1 MIALSHSFSGKPRQ
15 ASMAAYRQ
23 LLAENHVEEILQDVK
38 QNKTLDRKKELPVW
52 LPLAASFKNGTRKAE
67 DAVPS
72 GLFFLDIDE
81 KGLTEALWNK
91 VREERLIQE
100 FRIVYFAESAGGG
113 THIWAWRTPGLSI
126 EENIQRLASRLGVS
140 YDSHVT
146 DLARCC
152 FMVSEQYVRLLDP
165 VVFEPLTE
173 EQRQLYSASRMIAQ
187 KEEDL
192 NALAQNALVQNAL
205 VQNELVQNALVQT
218 TPTPPNL
225 GGEEDTPAA
234 ESAPTVVMVSPPELG
249 GARGGLN
256 NSHSCTYKDIPYS
269 QIVQALLWKLGYGDA
284 PAEGERNT
292 ALYTMSRYLRF
303 ICDFDEQ
310 KLFAIIPHWGLPE
323 HEVISTIKSAVASV
337 RPTDMPSQMKEV
349 LSSLGAAMEVET
361 EKAEDSPIPTV
372 GNELPGIL
380 QDLADHAPGEF
391 KEATLIAAMP
401 MLGTLATGIRARYND
416 GKINS
421 ASFIVDIE
429 APQAT
434 GKSFVDDEFALLMDP
449 IIKQDEVEWQK
460 EIAYSLAKKDGQ
472 DVENPCSQ
480 IRILEPNIGV
490 SAFLERALYAKG
502 KHLFTYAPEIET
514 VLKNN
519 KGGAWTEKN
528 DLFRLAYDNKPWGQH
543 RISKDSFSGKVT
555 LYYNM
560 VMCGTPNK
568 CRAFFADAESGLVSR
583 VTPVV
588 LPDMVGAK
596 MPKFKPWT
604 KDEEERVKRQC
615 LCLMDEEGEVDLPLI
630 NKALEEW
637 DEEKRQEYLQTL
649 RYSLDV
655 LRRRAALNGF
665 RAGIIAYLLEGR
677 QETER
682 AIKFARWYA
691 ERCLHYQLQL
701 YGDKID
707 ALHNGP
713 SPQASKG
720 NVRYLDALPREF
732 TKEDL
737 VTLRL
742 ANNESPVVK
751 TITWRWVKEGK
762 IEKIDTNLWRKI
774 G

>member
-1 MIALSHSFSGKPRQ
+1 MEGAKPLATFAAVMISMSESFSGKPRK

-23 LLAENHVEEILQDVK
+23 LLAVNHVEEILADVK
-38 QNKTLDRKKELPVW
+38 QNKNLSRKKELPVW
-52 LPLAASFKNGTRKAE
+52 LPLAECFTNGARKAE

-81 KGLTEALWNK
+81 KGLTEDLWGK
-91 VREERLIQE
+91 VWEENLIE
-100 FRIVYFAESAGGG
+100 ECRIAYFAESAGGG
-113 THIWAWRTPGLSI
+113 THIWAWRTPGATI
-126 EENIQRLASRLGVS
+126 EQDIQKLAARLGVS

-152 FMVSEQYVRLLDP
+152 FMVSEQYVKLLDP
-165 VVFEPLTE
+165 VVFEPLTD
-173 EQRQLYSASRMIAQ
+173 EQCQLYAQ
-187 KEEDL
+187 PVINKVEQAEESSVSNGQCSL
-192 NALAQNALVQNAL
+192 N
-205 VQNELVQNALVQT
+205 
-218 TPTPPNL
+218 
-225 GGEEDTPAA
+225 
-234 ESAPTVVMVSPPELG
+234 
-249 GARGGLN
+249 
-256 NSHSCTYKDIPYS
+256 YKGFSYEK
-269 QIVQALLWKLGYGDA
+269 IVQALLWKLGYGDA

-310 KLFAIIPHWGLPE
+310 KLFTILPHWGLSD
-323 HEVISTIKSAVASV
+323 HEVLSTIKSAVGSV

-349 LSSLGAAMEVET
+349 LSSLGAALEEHS
-361 EKAEDSPIPTV
+361 EIDEESPVPPV
-372 GNELPGIL
+372 ANELPDIL
-380 QDLADHAPGEF
+380 QDLADHAPEEF
-391 KEATLIAAMP
+391 KEATLMAAMP
-401 MLGTLATGIRARYND
+401 MLGTLATGIRARYRD
-416 GKINS
+416 GKLNS
-421 ASFIVDIE
+421 PSFIVDIE

-434 GKSFVDDEFALLMDP
+434 GKSFVDNEFELLMDP
-449 IIKQDEVEWQK
+449 IIKQDDVEWQK

-480 IRILEPNIGV
+480 IRIIEPNIGV

-588 LPDMVGAK
+588 LPDMMGAK
-596 MPKFKPWT
+596 MPQFKAWT
-604 KDEEERVKRQC
+604 KEEEEKVKRQC
-615 LCLMDEEGEVDLPLI
+615 LCLMDEEGEVSLPLI
-630 NKALEEW
+630 NKAIEEW
-637 DEEKRQEYLQTL
+637 DEGKRQEYLQTL
-649 RYSLDV
+649 RPSIDV

-665 RAGIIAYLLEGR
+665 RAGLVAYLLEGR
-677 QETER
+677 KETER
-682 AIKFARWYA
+682 AIKYAVWYA
-691 ERCLHYQLQL
+691 ERCLHYQLQI

-707 ALHNGP
+707 ALNNKL

-720 NVRYLDALPREF
+720 NIRYLDALPKEF
-732 TKEDL
+732 SKQDL
-737 VTLRL
+737 VNLRL

-751 TITWRWVKEGK
+751 TIIYRWMKEGVIAK
-762 IEKIDTNLWRKI
+762 VGTNLWQKI
-774 G
+774 L

>member
-1 MIALSHSFSGKPRQ
+1 MISISASYSGKPRQ

-23 LLAENHVEEILQDVK
+23 LLAENHVEEILLDVK
-38 QNKTLDRKKELPVW
+38 QNKNLDRKKELPVW
-52 LPLAASFKNGTRKAE
+52 LPLAAGFNNGTRKAE

-81 KGLTEALWNK
+81 KGLTEQLWQK
-91 VREERLIQE
+91 VQDEHLIE
-100 FRIVYFAESAGGG
+100 TFRIVYFAESAGGG

-126 EENIQRLASRLGVS
+126 EEDIQKLASRLGVS

-152 FMVSEQYVRLLDP
+152 FMVSEQYVKLLDP
-165 VVFEPLTE
+165 VVFEEQPLSPKLGDHRGLSE
-173 EQRQLYSASRMIAQ
+173 
-187 KEEDL
+187 
-192 NALAQNALVQNAL
+192 V
-205 VQNELVQNALVQT
+205 VPNEYGSDICSDPL
-218 TPTPPNL
+218 PPNL
-225 GGEEDTPAA
+225 GGSD
-234 ESAPTVVMVSPPELG
+234 
-249 GARGGLN
+249 
-256 NSHSCTYKDIPYS
+256 YKGIAYDK
-269 QIVQALLWKLGYGDA
+269 IVQSLLWKLGYGDA
-284 PAEGERNT
+284 PVEGERNM

-310 KLFAIIPHWGLPE
+310 KLFTILPHWGLSD
-323 HEVISTIKSAVASV
+323 HEVMSTIKSAVGST
-337 RPTDMPSQMKEV
+337 RPAEMPSPMKEV
-349 LSSLGAAMEVET
+349 LSMLGATMEVE
-361 EKAEDSPIPTV
+361 AESEEESLTAPI
-372 GNELPGIL
+372 NEELPAIL
-380 QDLADHAPGEF
+380 QELADHAPEEF

-401 MLGTLATGIRARYND
+401 MLGTLATGIRAKYRD
-416 GKINS
+416 GKLNS
-421 ASFIVDIE
+421 PSFIVDIE

-434 GKSFVDDEFALLMDP
+434 GKSFVDAEFELLMDP

-460 EIAYSLAKKDGQ
+460 EMAYSLAKKNGEE
-472 DVENPCSQ
+472 VENPCAQ
-480 IRILEPNIGV
+480 IRIIEPNIGV

-502 KHLFTYAPEIET
+502 KHLFTYAPEVET
-514 VLKNN
+514 VQKNN

-543 RISKDSFSGKVT
+543 RISKDSFSGKIA
-555 LYYNM
+555 LFYNM
-560 VMCGTPNK
+560 VICGTPNK
-568 CRAFFADAESGLVSR
+568 CRAFFNDVESGLVSR

-596 MPKFKPWT
+596 MPQFKVWT
-604 KDEEERVKRQC
+604 KEEEEKVKRQC

-630 NKALEEW
+630 NKAIEAW

-682 AIKFARWYA
+682 AIQFAVWYA

-707 ALHNGP
+707 ALNNAKL

-720 NVRYLDALPREF
+720 NIRYFDALPKEF

-737 VTLRL
+737 VNFRL

-751 TITWRWVKEGK
+751 TIIYRWGKEGLVVK
-762 IEKIDTNLWRKI
+762 IGTNLWRKTI
-774 G
+774 KTQSYAEEE

>member
-1 MIALSHSFSGKPRQ
+1 
-15 ASMAAYRQ
+15 MAAYRQ
-23 LLAENHVEEILQDVK
+23 LLAENHVEDILTDVK
-38 QNKTLDRKKELPVW
+38 QNKNLDRKKELPVW
-52 LPLAASFKNGTRKAE
+52 LPLAESFINGTRKAE

-72 GLFFLDIDE
+72 GLYFLDIDE
-81 KGLTEALWNK
+81 KGLTEELWGK
-91 VREERLIQE
+91 VWEENLMEE

-113 THIWAWRTPGLSI
+113 THIWAWRTPGLTI
-126 EENIQRLASRLGVS
+126 EEDIQKLASRLGVS

-152 FMVSEQYVRLLDP
+152 FMVSEQYVKLLDP
-165 VVFEPLTE
+165 AIFEPLSD
-173 EQRQLYSASRMIAQ
+173 EQKMLYAQPIMNKVEPMELETTHLSSHTSDLSPLNYKGIAYE
-187 KEEDL
+187 K
-192 NALAQNALVQNAL
+192 
-205 VQNELVQNALVQT
+205 
-218 TPTPPNL
+218 
-225 GGEEDTPAA
+225 
-234 ESAPTVVMVSPPELG
+234 
-249 GARGGLN
+249 
-256 NSHSCTYKDIPYS
+256 
-269 QIVQALLWKLGYGDA
+269 IVQALLWKLGYGDA

-310 KLFAIIPHWGLPE
+310 KLFQILPHWGLSD
-323 HEVISTIKSAVASV
+323 HEVLSTIKSAVSST
-337 RPTDMPSQMKEV
+337 RPSDIPSQMKEV
-349 LSSLGAAMEVET
+349 LSSLGAAQESSIE
-361 EKAEDSPIPTV
+361 EADESTV
-372 GNELPGIL
+372 TPLDNELPGFL
-380 QDLADHAPGEF
+380 QELADHAPEEF
-391 KEATLIAAMP
+391 KEATLMAAMP
-401 MLGTLATGIRARYND
+401 MLGTLATGIRAQYRD
-416 GKINS
+416 GKLNS
-421 ASFIVDIE
+421 PSFIVDIE

-434 GKSFVDDEFALLMDP
+434 GKSFVDSEFALLMDP

-460 EIAYSLAKKDGQ
+460 EIAYSLAKKNGE

-480 IRILEPNIGV
+480 IRIIEPNIGV

-583 VTPVV
+583 VTPVL

-596 MPKFKPWT
+596 MPHFRAWT
-604 KDEEERVKRQC
+604 KDEEEQVKRQC

-630 NKALEEW
+630 NKAIEEW
-637 DEEKRQEYLQTL
+637 DESKRQEYLQTL

-682 AIKFARWYA
+682 AIKFAVWYA
-691 ERCLHYQLQL
+691 ERCLHYQLL
-701 YGDKID
+701 IYGDKID
-707 ALHNGP
+707 ALHNNTL

-720 NVRYLDALPREF
+720 NIRYLDALPKEF

-737 VTLRL
+737 VNMRL
-742 ANNESPVVK
+742 ANNESIVVK
-751 TITWRWVKEGK
+751 TIIHRWVKEAK
-762 IEKIDTNLWRKI
+762 IEKIGTNLWRKCC
-774 G
+774 

>member
-1 MIALSHSFSGKPRQ
+1 MIQLSLSFSGKPRQ

-23 LLAENHVEEILQDVK
+23 LLTENHVEEILTDVK
-38 QNKTLDRKKELPVW
+38 QNKNLDRKKELPVW
-52 LPLAASFKNGTRKAE
+52 LPLAECFTNGVRKAE
-67 DAVPS
+67 DAVAS
-72 GLFFLDIDE
+72 GLYFLDIDE
-81 KGLTEALWNK
+81 KGLTEQLWNK
-91 VREERLIQE
+91 VREENLIEE

-126 EENIQRLASRLGVS
+126 EEDIQKLASRLGVS

-152 FMVSEQYVRLLDP
+152 FMVSEQYVKLLDP
-165 VVFEPLTE
+165 IVFEPLTE
-173 EQRQLYSASRMIAQ
+173 EQRQLYAQPVVSKVSQTSVNEECSMVCSAEGR
-187 KEEDL
+187 L
-192 NALAQNALVQNAL
+192 L
-205 VQNELVQNALVQT
+205 
-218 TPTPPNL
+218 PTGCKN
-225 GGEEDTPAA
+225 GQC
-234 ESAPTVVMVSPPELG
+234 SMVNGQCSM
-249 GARGGLN
+249 
-256 NSHSCTYKDIPYS
+256 SYKGIPYEK
-269 QIVQALLWKLGYGDA
+269 IVQALLWKLGYGDA

-310 KLFAIIPHWGLPE
+310 KLFQILPHWGLSD
-323 HEVISTIKSAVASV
+323 HEVLSTIKSAVGSV

-349 LSSLGAAMEVET
+349 LSSLGAAMESGSEPVD
-361 EKAEDSPIPTV
+361 DSPITPV
-372 GNELPGIL
+372 EDELPGIL
-380 QDLADHAPGEF
+380 QDLSDHAPEEF
-391 KEATLIAAMP
+391 KEATLMAAMP
-401 MLGTLATGIRARYND
+401 MLGTLATGIQARYRD
-416 GKINS
+416 GKMNS

-434 GKSFVDDEFALLMDP
+434 GKSFVDNEFELLMDP

-460 EIAYSLAKKDGQ
+460 EIAYSLAKKNGD

-480 IRILEPNIGV
+480 IRIIEPNIGV

-583 VTPVV
+583 VTPVI

-596 MPKFKPWT
+596 MPHFKVWT
-604 KDEEERVKRQC
+604 KDEEEKVKRQC

-630 NKALEEW
+630 NKAIEEW
-637 DEEKRQEYLQTL
+637 DEGKRQEYLQTL

-655 LRRRAALNGF
+655 FRRRAALNGF

-682 AIKFARWYA
+682 AIQFALWYA
-691 ERCLHYQLQL
+691 ERCLHYQLL
-701 YGDKID
+701 IYGDKID
-707 ALHNGP
+707 ALHNGMLTTR
-713 SPQASKG
+713 ASKG
-720 NVRYLDALPREF
+720 NVRYLDALPKEF

-737 VTLRL
+737 VSLRL
-742 ANNESPVVK
+742 SNNESPVVK
-751 TITWRWVKEGK
+751 TIICRWGKEGL
-762 IEKIDTNLWRKI
+762 IEKLGTNLWRKCC
-774 G
+774 

>member
-1 MIALSHSFSGKPRQ
+1 MIQLALSFSGKPRQ

-23 LLAENHVEEILQDVK
+23 LLAENHVEDILTDVK
-38 QNKTLDRKKELPVW
+38 QNKNLDRKKELPVW
-52 LPLAASFKNGTRKAE
+52 LPLAECFTNGVRKAE
-67 DAVPS
+67 DAQPS
-72 GLFFLDIDE
+72 GLYFLDIDE
-81 KGLTEALWNK
+81 KGLTETLWNK
-91 VREERLIQE
+91 VREENLIE
-100 FRIVYFAESAGGG
+100 AFRIVYFAESAGGG
-113 THIWAWRTPGLSI
+113 THIWAWRTPGASI
-126 EENIQRLASRLGVS
+126 EEDIQKLASLLDVS

-152 FMVSEQYVRLLDP
+152 FMVSEQYVKLLDP

-173 EQRQLYSASRMIAQ
+173 EQRELYAQ
-187 KEEDL
+187 SVINKVEPMVVETTHLSPLTSDL
-192 NALAQNALVQNAL
+192 
-205 VQNELVQNALVQT
+205 
-218 TPTPPNL
+218 
-225 GGEEDTPAA
+225 
-234 ESAPTVVMVSPPELG
+234 SP
-249 GARGGLN
+249 LN
-256 NSHSCTYKDIPYS
+256 YKGIPYEK
-269 QIVQALLWKLGYGDA
+269 IVQALLWKLGYGDA

-310 KLFAIIPHWGLPE
+310 KLFQILPHWGLSD
-323 HEVISTIKSAVASV
+323 HEVLSTIKSAVGSV

-349 LSSLGAAMEVET
+349 LSSLGAAMESGSEPVD
-361 EKAEDSPIPTV
+361 DSPITPV
-372 GNELPGIL
+372 EDELPGIL
-380 QDLADHAPGEF
+380 QDLSDHAPEEF
-391 KEATLIAAMP
+391 KEATLMAAMP
-401 MLGTLATGIRARYND
+401 MLGTLATGIRARYRD
-416 GKINS
+416 GKMNS

-434 GKSFVDDEFALLMDP
+434 GKSFVDNEFELLMDP

-460 EIAYSLAKKDGQ
+460 EIAYSLAKKNGD

-480 IRILEPNIGV
+480 IRIIEPNIGV

-583 VTPVV
+583 VTPVI

-596 MPKFKPWT
+596 MPQFKVWT
-604 KDEEERVKRQC
+604 KDEEEKVKRQC

-630 NKALEEW
+630 NKAIEEW
-637 DEEKRQEYLQTL
+637 DESKRQEYLQTL

-655 LRRRAALNGF
+655 FRRRAALNGF

-682 AIKFARWYA
+682 AIKFALWYA
-691 ERCLHYQLQL
+691 ERCLHYQLQI

-707 ALHNGP
+707 ALHNGMLT
-713 SPQASKG
+713 SQAAKG
-720 NVRYLDALPREF
+720 NIRYLDALPKEF

-737 VTLRL
+737 VSLRL
-742 ANNESPVVK
+742 SNNESPVVK
-751 TITWRWVKEGK
+751 TIICRWVKEELIVK
-762 IEKIDTNLWRKI
+762 IGTNLWRKCC
-774 G
+774 

>member
-1 MIALSHSFSGKPRQ
+1 
-15 ASMAAYRQ
+15 MAAYRQ

-38 QNKTLDRKKELPVW
+38 QNKNLDRKKELPVW
-52 LPLAASFKNGTRKAE
+52 LPLAECFTNGVRKAE
-67 DAVPS
+67 DAQPS
-72 GLFFLDIDE
+72 GLYYLDIDE
-81 KGLTEALWNK
+81 KGLTEQLWNK
-91 VREERLIQE
+91 VREENLIEE

-126 EENIQRLASRLGVS
+126 EEDIQKLASRLDVS

-152 FMVSEQYVRLLDP
+152 FMVSEQYVKLMDP
-165 VVFEPLTE
+165 IIFEPLTE
-173 EQRQLYSASRMIAQ
+173 EQKMDYTASHSP
-187 KEEDL
+187 
-192 NALAQNALVQNAL
+192 
-205 VQNELVQNALVQT
+205 VQT
-218 TPTPPNL
+218 TPAPPNS
-225 GGEEDTPAA
+225 GGEMVT
-234 ESAPTVVMVSPPELG
+234 TVGDDSVAGVISSPPELG
-249 GARGGLN
+249 GVRSGLN
-256 NSHSCTYKDIPYS
+256 YKGIAYDK
-269 QIVQALLWKLGYGDA
+269 IVQALLWKLGYGDA

-310 KLFAIIPHWGLPE
+310 KLFAILPHWGLSD
-323 HEVISTIKSAVASV
+323 HEVLSTIRSAVSSV

-349 LSSLGAAMEVET
+349 LSSLGAAQEASAESVDESLVTPVE
-361 EKAEDSPIPTV
+361 D
-372 GNELPGIL
+372 ELPGIL
-380 QDLADHAPGEF
+380 QDLSDHAPEEF

-401 MLGTLATGIRARYND
+401 MLGTLATGIRAKYRD
-416 GKINS
+416 GKMNS

-434 GKSFVDDEFALLMDP
+434 GKSFVDNEFELLMDP

-480 IRILEPNIGV
+480 IRIIEPNIGV

-596 MPKFKPWT
+596 MPQFKVWT
-604 KDEEERVKRQC
+604 KEDEEKVKRQC

-630 NKALEEW
+630 NKAIEEW
-637 DEEKRQEYLQTL
+637 DEAKRQEYLQTL

-677 QETER
+677 KETER
-682 AIKFARWYA
+682 AIRFALWYA
-691 ERCLHYQLQL
+691 ERCLHYQLQI

-707 ALHNGP
+707 ALHNGMLT
-713 SPQASKG
+713 SQAAKG
-720 NVRYLDALPREF
+720 NIRYLDALPKEF

-742 ANNESPVVK
+742 SNNESPVVK
-751 TITWRWVKEGK
+751 TIICRWVKEELIAK
-762 IEKIDTNLWRKI
+762 IGTNLWQKI
-774 G
+774 C

>member
-1 MIALSHSFSGKPRQ
+1 MIQLASSFSGKPRK

-38 QNKTLDRKKELPVW
+38 QNNNLDRKKELPVW
-52 LPLAASFKNGTRKAE
+52 LPLAASFNNGTRKAE

-81 KGLTEALWNK
+81 KGLTELLWQK
-91 VREERLIQE
+91 VQDENLIAE

-113 THIWAWRTPGLSI
+113 THIWAWRTPGSTI
-126 EENIQRLASRLGVS
+126 EEDIQRLASRLGVS

-152 FMVSEQYVRLLDP
+152 FMVSEQYVKLLDP
-165 VVFEPLTE
+165 PIFEPLTE
-173 EQRQLYSASRMIAQ
+173 EQKASYSSPKLGEARRGLRSSCARLLPEGR
-187 KEEDL
+187 K
-192 NALAQNALVQNAL
+192 
-205 VQNELVQNALVQT
+205 NEGISTSVQT
-218 TPTPPNL
+218 TPPCGTPPNS
-225 GGEEDTPAA
+225 GGEK
-234 ESAPTVVMVSPPELG
+234 V
-249 GARGGLN
+249 
-256 NSHSCTYKDIPYS
+256 TYKGIPYE
-269 QIVQALLWKLGYGDA
+269 QIVQALLFKLGYGDA
-284 PAEGERNT
+284 PAEGERNM
-292 ALYTMSRYLRF
+292 ALYTMSRYMRF

-310 KLFAIIPHWGLPE
+310 RLFAILPHWGLSD
-323 HEVISTIKSAVASV
+323 HEVQSTIKSAVGSV
-337 RPTDMPSQMKEV
+337 RPAGIPSMMNEV
-349 LSSLGAAMEVET
+349 LSSLGAAIEAGTETVDDSLVTPVE
-361 EKAEDSPIPTV
+361 A
-372 GNELPGIL
+372 ELPGIL
-380 QDLADHAPGEF
+380 QDLSDHAPEEF
-391 KEATLIAAMP
+391 REATLIAAMP
-401 MLGTLATGIRARYND
+401 MLGTLATGIRAKYRD
-416 GKINS
+416 GKMNS

-434 GKSFVDDEFALLMDP
+434 GKSFVDNEFELLMDP

-472 DVENPCSQ
+472 EVENPCSQ
-480 IRILEPNIGV
+480 IRIIEPNIGV

-568 CRAFFADAESGLVSR
+568 CRAFFSDAESGLVSR

-596 MPKFKPWT
+596 MPEFKPWSQE
-604 KDEEERVKRQC
+604 DEEKVKRQC

-630 NKALEEW
+630 NKAIEEW
-637 DEEKRQEYLQTL
+637 DEGKRQEYLQTL

-655 LRRRAALNGF
+655 FRRRAALNGF

-682 AIKFARWYA
+682 AIRFALWYA
-691 ERCLHYQLQL
+691 ERCLHYQLQIF
-701 YGDKID
+701 GDKLD
-707 ALHNGP
+707 ALHNGTLSTTAP
-713 SPQASKG
+713 KS
-720 NVRYLDALPREF
+720 NIRYLDALPKEF

-737 VTLRL
+737 VNLRL

-751 TITWRWVKEGK
+751 TIICRWVKEGLIVK
-762 IEKIDTNLWRKI
+762 IAANLWQKVQ
-774 G
+774 

>member
-1 MIALSHSFSGKPRQ
+1 MISIAKTFSGKPRQ

-38 QNKTLDRKKELPVW
+38 QNKNLSRKKELPVW
-52 LPLAASFKNGTRKAE
+52 LPLAASFNNGTRKADE
-67 DAVPS
+67 AVPS

-81 KGLTEALWNK
+81 KGLTEQLWKK
-91 VREERLIQE
+91 VREENLIE
-100 FRIVYFAESAGGG
+100 AFRIVYFAESAGGG

-126 EENIQRLASRLGVS
+126 EEDIQRLASRLGVG

-152 FMVSEQYVRLLDP
+152 FMVSEQYVKLLDP
-165 VVFEPLTE
+165 VVFEASPEASPNPL
-173 EQRQLYSASRMIAQ
+173 Q
-187 KEEDL
+187 KEG
-192 NALAQNALVQNAL
+192 AT
-205 VQNELVQNALVQT
+205 ELPLPLERA
-218 TPTPPNL
+218 
-225 GGEEDTPAA
+225 GGEA
-234 ESAPTVVMVSPPELG
+234 SPSKSDG
-249 GARGGLN
+249 GEASFRG
-256 NSHSCTYKDIPYS
+256 IPYP

-310 KLFAIIPHWGLPE
+310 KLFAILPHWGLAD
-323 HEVISTIKSAVASV
+323 HEVLSTIKSAVSSV
-337 RPTDMPSQMKEV
+337 RPANMPSQMQEV
-349 LSSLGAAMEVET
+349 LASLGAAMEVEA
-361 EKAEDSPIPTV
+361 EKEEESPVAPV
-372 GNELPGIL
+372 NQELPPLL
-380 QDLADHAPGEF
+380 QELSDHAPEEF
-391 KEATLIAAMP
+391 REATLMAAMP
-401 MLGTLATGIRARYND
+401 MLGTLATGIRAKYRD
-416 GKINS
+416 GKLNS
-421 ASFIVDIE
+421 PSFIVDIE

-434 GKSFVDDEFALLMDP
+434 GKSFVDSEFELLMDP

-460 EIAYSLAKKDGQ
+460 EVAYSLGKKDGKE
-472 DVENPCSQ
+472 VENPCAQ
-480 IRILEPNIGV
+480 IRIIEPNIGV
-490 SAFLERALYAKG
+490 SAFLERAIYAKG

-519 KGGAWTEKN
+519 RGGAWTEKN

-588 LPDMVGAK
+588 LPDMVGAR
-596 MPKFKPWT
+596 MPEFKEWT

-615 LCLMDEEGEVDLPLI
+615 LCLMDEEGEVSLPLI
-630 NKALEEW
+630 NKAIEEW
-637 DEEKRQEYLQTL
+637 DEGKRQEYLQTL

-665 RAGIIAYLLEGR
+665 RAGIVAYLLEGR

-682 AIKFARWYA
+682 AVKFALWYA

-701 YGDKID
+701 YGDKLD
-707 ALHNGP
+707 ALHDSTL
-713 SPQASKG
+713 SPQASRG
-720 NVRYLDALPREF
+720 NVRYLDALPKEF

-737 VTLRL
+737 VGLRL
-742 ANNESPVVK
+742 ASNESPMVR
-751 TITWRWVKEGK
+751 TIIYRWVKEGK
-762 IEKIDTNLWRKI
+762 VVKTGANLWRKCC
-774 G
+774 

>member
-1 MIALSHSFSGKPRQ
+1 
-15 ASMAAYRQ
+15 MAAYRQ
-23 LLAENHVEEILQDVK
+23 LLAENHVDEILVDVK
-38 QNKTLDRKKELPVW
+38 QNKNLNRKKELPVW
-52 LPLAASFKNGTRKAE
+52 LPLAECFTNGVRKAE
-67 DAVPS
+67 DAQPS
-72 GLFFLDIDE
+72 GLYFLDIDE
-81 KGLTEALWNK
+81 KGLTEQLWNK
-91 VREERLIQE
+91 VREENLIEE

-126 EENIQRLASRLGVS
+126 EEDIQKLASRLGVS

-152 FMVSEQYVRLLDP
+152 FMVSEQYVKLLDP

-173 EQRQLYSASRMIAQ
+173 EQRQLYAQ
-187 KEEDL
+187 PVINKVEPTEVETTHLTPLTSDISPL
-192 NALAQNALVQNAL
+192 N
-205 VQNELVQNALVQT
+205 
-218 TPTPPNL
+218 
-225 GGEEDTPAA
+225 
-234 ESAPTVVMVSPPELG
+234 
-249 GARGGLN
+249 
-256 NSHSCTYKDIPYS
+256 YKGIPYD
-269 QIVQALLWKLGYGDA
+269 QIIQALLWKLGYGDA

-303 ICDFDEQ
+303 ICDFNEQ
-310 KLFAIIPHWGLPE
+310 KLFMILPHWGLSD
-323 HEVISTIKSAVASV
+323 HEVLSTIKSAVSSV
-337 RPTDMPSQMKEV
+337 RPADMPSQMKEV
-349 LSSLGAAMEVET
+349 LSSLGAALEERTEVV
-361 EKAEDSPIPTV
+361 EDSLAAPV
-372 GNELPGIL
+372 EDELPGIL
-380 QDLADHAPGEF
+380 QDLSDHAPEEF
-391 KEATLIAAMP
+391 KEATLMAAMP
-401 MLGTLATGIRARYND
+401 MLGTLATGIRARYRD
-416 GKINS
+416 GKMNS
-421 ASFIVDIE
+421 ASFIIDIE

-434 GKSFVDDEFALLMDP
+434 GKSFVDNEFELLMDP

-472 DVENPCSQ
+472 DVENPCSC
-480 IRILEPNIGV
+480 IRIIEPNIGV

-543 RISKDSFSGKVT
+543 RISKDSFSGKIT

-596 MPKFKPWT
+596 MPQFVPWT
-604 KDEEERVKRQC
+604 KEDEERVKRQC

-630 NKALEEW
+630 NKAIEEW
-637 DEEKRQEYLQTL
+637 DESKRQEYLQTL

-682 AIKFARWYA
+682 AIKFALWFA
-691 ERCLHYQLQL
+691 ERCLYYQLQI

-707 ALHNGP
+707 LLHNCAL
-713 SPQASKG
+713 SMQAAKG
-720 NVRYLDALPREF
+720 NIRYLDALPKEF

-737 VTLRL
+737 VALRL
-742 ANNESPVVK
+742 SNNESPVVK
-751 TITWRWVKEGK
+751 TIIYRWVKEGLV
-762 IEKIDTNLWRKI
+762 EKIGTNLWRKCC
-774 G
+774 

>member
-1 MIALSHSFSGKPRQ
+1 MEGAKPLATFAAVMISMSESFSGKPRK

-23 LLAENHVEEILQDVK
+23 LLAENHVEEILADVK
-38 QNKTLDRKKELPVW
+38 QNKNLDRKKELPVW
-52 LPLAASFKNGTRKAE
+52 LPLAQSFNNGTRKAE

-81 KGLTEALWNK
+81 KGLTEQLWQK
-91 VREERLIQE
+91 VQDENLIQE

-126 EENIQRLASRLGVS
+126 EENIQKLASRLGVS

-152 FMVSEQYVRLLDP
+152 FMVSEQYVKLLDP

-173 EQRQLYSASRMIAQ
+173 EQKEMYASDDSSRTTNSD
-187 KEEDL
+187 E
-192 NALAQNALVQNAL
+192 QNCSMFNVECSMN
-205 VQNELVQNALVQT
+205 
-218 TPTPPNL
+218 
-225 GGEEDTPAA
+225 
-234 ESAPTVVMVSPPELG
+234 
-249 GARGGLN
+249 
-256 NSHSCTYKDIPYS
+256 YKGIPYEK
-269 QIVQALLWKLGYGDA
+269 IVQSMLWKLGYGDA
-284 PAEGERNT
+284 PAEGERNM
-292 ALYTMSRYLRF
+292 ALYTMCRYLRF

-310 KLFAIIPHWGLPE
+310 KLFSILPHWGLSD
-323 HEVISTIKSAVASV
+323 HEVMSTIKSAVSST
-337 RPTDMPSQMKEV
+337 RPAGIPSQMNEV
-349 LSSLGAAMEVET
+349 LSMLGAATEAGSET
-361 EKAEDSPIPTV
+361 ADDSLVVPV
-372 GNELPGIL
+372 DKELPGIL
-380 QDLADHAPGEF
+380 QDLSDHAPEEF

-401 MLGTLATGIRARYND
+401 MLGTLATGIRAKYRD
-416 GKINS
+416 GKLNS
-421 ASFIVDIE
+421 PSFIVDIE

-434 GKSFVDDEFALLMDP
+434 GKSFVDNEFELLMDP

-460 EIAYSLAKKDGQ
+460 EIEYSLAKKDGQ
-472 DVENPCSQ
+472 EVENPCSQ

-583 VTPVV
+583 VTPVI

-596 MPKFKPWT
+596 MPQFKAWSQ
-604 KDEEERVKRQC
+604 DEIEKVKRQC
-615 LCLMDEEGEVDLPLI
+615 LCLMDEEGEVSLPLI
-630 NKALEEW
+630 NKAIEEW
-637 DEEKRQEYLQTL
+637 DESKRQEYLQTL
-649 RYSLDV
+649 RYSIDV
-655 LRRRAALNGF
+655 FRRRAALNGF

-682 AIKFARWYA
+682 AIKFAVWYA
-691 ERCLHYQLQL
+691 ERCFQYQLQI
-701 YGDKID
+701 YGNKVD
-707 ALHNGP
+707 ALHDGAL

-720 NVRYLDALPREF
+720 NIRYLDLLPKEF

-737 VTLRL
+737 VNLRL
-742 ANNESPVVK
+742 ANHESPVVK
-751 TITWRWVKEGK
+751 TIIYRWVKEDLIK
-762 IEKIDTNLWRKI
+762 KIDSNLWQKLQ
-774 G
+774 

>member
-1 MIALSHSFSGKPRQ
+1 MISVANSFSGKPRQ

-38 QNKTLDRKKELPVW
+38 QNKNLDRKKELPVW
-52 LPLAASFKNGTRKAE
+52 LPLAECFNNGTRKAE

-81 KGLTEALWNK
+81 KGLTEQLWQK
-91 VREERLIQE
+91 VQDENLIEE

-113 THIWAWRTPGLSI
+113 THIWAWRTPGISI
-126 EENIQRLASRLGVS
+126 EEDIQKLASRLGVS

-152 FMVSEQYVRLLDP
+152 FMVSEQYVKLLDP
-165 VVFEPLTE
+165 VVFEASPNPL
-173 EQRQLYSASRMIAQ
+173 QKGASPNPLQ
-187 KEEDL
+187 KEG
-192 NALAQNALVQNAL
+192 A
-205 VQNELVQNALVQT
+205 NEEADHPLLLEGA
-218 TPTPPNL
+218 
-225 GGEEDTPAA
+225 GGG
-234 ESAPTVVMVSPPELG
+234 S
-249 GARGGLN
+249 
-256 NSHSCTYKDIPYS
+256 YKDIPYEK
-269 QIVQALLWKLGYGDA
+269 IVQALLWKLGYGDA
-284 PAEGERNT
+284 PAEGERNM

-310 KLFAIIPHWGLPE
+310 KLFVVLPHWGLSD
-323 HEVISTIKSAVASV
+323 HEAFSTIKSAVSSV
-337 RPTDMPSQMKEV
+337 RPAGIPSQMNEV
-349 LSSLGAAMEVET
+349 LSTLGAAIEAGTET
-361 EKAEDSPIPTV
+361 TDDSLITPV
-372 GNELPGIL
+372 DAELPGIL
-380 QDLADHAPGEF
+380 QDLSDHAPEEF
-391 KEATLIAAMP
+391 REATLMAAMP
-401 MLGTLATGIRARYND
+401 MLGTLATGIRAKYRD
-416 GKINS
+416 GKLNS

-434 GKSFVDDEFALLMDP
+434 GKSFVDSEFELLMDP

-480 IRILEPNIGV
+480 IRIIEPNIGV

-596 MPKFKPWT
+596 MPQCKAWSQE
-604 KDEEERVKRQC
+604 DEEKVKRQC

-630 NKALEEW
+630 NKAIEEW
-637 DEEKRQEYLQTL
+637 DEGKRQEYLQTL

-682 AIKFARWYA
+682 AIKFAIWYA
-691 ERCLHYQLQL
+691 ERCLHYQLQI

-707 ALHNGP
+707 ALHNGTL
-713 SPQASKG
+713 STQASKG
-720 NVRYLDALPREF
+720 NIRYLDALPKEF

-737 VTLRL
+737 VNLRL

-751 TITWRWVKEGK
+751 TIIYRWVKENLIVK
-762 IEKIDTNLWRKI
+762 INTNLWQKI
-774 G
+774 Q

>member
-1 MIALSHSFSGKPRQ
+1 MVCISNSFSGKPRQ

-23 LLAENHVEEILQDVK
+23 LLAENHVDEILLDVK
-38 QNKTLDRKKELPVW
+38 QNNNLGRKKELPVW
-52 LPLAASFKNGTRKAE
+52 LPLAAGFNNGTRKAE

-81 KGLTEALWNK
+81 KGLTEQLWKMVQDEN
-91 VREERLIQE
+91 LIE
-100 FRIVYFAESAGGG
+100 AFRIVYFAESAGGG

-126 EENIQRLASRLGVS
+126 EEDIQKLASRLGVS

-152 FMVSEQYVRLLDP
+152 FMVSEQYVKWLDP
-165 VVFEPLTE
+165 MVFETSPSLPE
-173 EQRQLYSASRMIAQ
+173 
-187 KEEDL
+187 
-192 NALAQNALVQNAL
+192 
-205 VQNELVQNALVQT
+205 
-218 TPTPPNL
+218 
-225 GGEEDTPAA
+225 GEEGLRAL
-234 ESAPTVVMVSPPELG
+234 ESVNHGDRSMIQALPDITRPVPVI
-249 GARGGLN
+249 
-256 NSHSCTYKDIPYS
+256 HQDYKGIPYEK
-269 QIVQALLWKLGYGDA
+269 IVQSLLWKLGYGDA

-292 ALYTMSRYLRF
+292 ALYTMSRYMRF

-310 KLFAIIPHWGLPE
+310 KLFAILPHWGLSD
-323 HEVISTIKSAVASV
+323 HEVLSTIKSAVGST
-337 RPTDMPSQMKEV
+337 RPAGIPSQMSEV
-349 LSSLGAAMEVET
+349 LSMLGAVVESET
-361 EKAEDSPIPTV
+361 ENADDQTVTPIDH
-372 GNELPGIL
+372 ELSGIL
-380 QDLADHAPGEF
+380 QDLADHAPEEF

-401 MLGTLATGIRARYND
+401 MLGTLATGIRAKYRD
-416 GKINS
+416 GKLNS
-421 ASFIVDIE
+421 PSFIVDIE

-434 GKSFVDDEFALLMDP
+434 GKSFVDNEFELLMDP

-472 DVENPCSQ
+472 DVENPCAA

-502 KHLFTYAPEIET
+502 KHLFTYAPEVET

-588 LPDMVGAK
+588 LPDMVGAR
-596 MPKFKPWT
+596 MPQFKAWT
-604 KDEEERVKRQC
+604 KEEEEKVKRQC
-615 LCLMDEEGEVDLPLI
+615 LCLMDEEGEVSLPLI
-630 NKALEEW
+630 NKAIEDW
-637 DEEKRQEYLQTL
+637 DEGKRQEYLQTL

-682 AIKFARWYA
+682 AIRFAVWYA
-691 ERCLHYQLQL
+691 ERCLHYQLQI

-707 ALHNGP
+707 ALHNGTL
-713 SPQASKG
+713 STQASKG
-720 NVRYLDALPREF
+720 NIRYLDALPKEF

-737 VTLRL
+737 VNLRL
-742 ANNESPVVK
+742 ANGESPVVK
-751 TITWRWVKEGK
+751 TVICRWVKEELVK
-762 IEKIDTNLWRKI
+762 KIDTNLWQKI
-774 G
+774 PS

>member
-1 MIALSHSFSGKPRQ
+1 MISVAKSFSGKPRQ

-23 LLAENHVEEILQDVK
+23 LLAENHVEDILADVK
-38 QNKTLDRKKELPVW
+38 QNKNLDRKKELPVW
-52 LPLAASFKNGTRKAE
+52 LPLAESFINGTRKAE

-72 GLFFLDIDE
+72 GLYFLDIDE
-81 KGLTEALWNK
+81 KGLTEELWGK
-91 VREERLIQE
+91 VWEENLMEE

-113 THIWAWRTPGLSI
+113 THIWAWRTPGLTI
-126 EENIQRLASRLGVS
+126 EEDIQKLASRLGVS

-152 FMVSEQYVRLLDP
+152 FMVSEQYVKLLDP
-165 VVFEPLTE
+165 AIFEPLSD
-173 EQRQLYSASRMIAQ
+173 EQKMLYAQPIMNKVEPMELETTHLSSHTSDLSPLNYKGIAYE
-187 KEEDL
+187 K
-192 NALAQNALVQNAL
+192 
-205 VQNELVQNALVQT
+205 
-218 TPTPPNL
+218 
-225 GGEEDTPAA
+225 
-234 ESAPTVVMVSPPELG
+234 
-249 GARGGLN
+249 
-256 NSHSCTYKDIPYS
+256 
-269 QIVQALLWKLGYGDA
+269 IVQALLWKLGYGDA

-310 KLFAIIPHWGLPE
+310 KLFQILPHWGLSD
-323 HEVISTIKSAVASV
+323 HEVLSTIKSAVSST
-337 RPTDMPSQMKEV
+337 RPSDIPSQMKEV
-349 LSSLGAAMEVET
+349 LSSLGAAQESSIE
-361 EKAEDSPIPTV
+361 EADESTV
-372 GNELPGIL
+372 TPLDNELPGFL
-380 QDLADHAPGEF
+380 QELADHAPEEF
-391 KEATLIAAMP
+391 KEATLMAAMP
-401 MLGTLATGIRARYND
+401 MLGTLATGIRAQYRD
-416 GKINS
+416 GKLNS
-421 ASFIVDIE
+421 PSFIVDIE

-434 GKSFVDDEFALLMDP
+434 GKSFVDSEFELLMDP

-460 EIAYSLAKKDGQ
+460 EIAYSLAKKNGE

-480 IRILEPNIGV
+480 IRIIEPNIGV

-604 KDEEERVKRQC
+604 KDEEEHVKRQC

-630 NKALEEW
+630 NKALEDW

-655 LRRRAALNGF
+655 FRRRAALNGF

-682 AIKFARWYA
+682 VIKFARWFA

-707 ALHNGP
+707 ALHNGAL
-713 SPQASKG
+713 STQAAKG
-720 NVRYLDALPREF
+720 NIRYLDALPKEF

-737 VTLRL
+737 VALRL

-751 TITWRWVKEGK
+751 TIICRWVKEGL
-762 IEKIDTNLWRKI
+762 IEKIGTNLWRKI

>member
-1 MIALSHSFSGKPRQ
+1 MICTANNFSGKPRK

-23 LLAENHVEEILQDVK
+23 LLAENHVEEILADVK
-38 QNKTLDRKKELPVW
+38 QNKNLDRKKELPVW
-52 LPLAASFKNGTRKAE
+52 LPLAQSFNNGTRKAE
-67 DAVPS
+67 DAVSS
-72 GLFFLDIDE
+72 GLYFLDIDE
-81 KGLTEALWNK
+81 KGLTEQLWQK
-91 VREERLIQE
+91 VQDENLIEE

-126 EENIQRLASRLGVS
+126 EENIQKLASRLGVS

-152 FMVSEQYVRLLDP
+152 FMVSELYVKLLDP

-173 EQRQLYSASRMIAQ
+173 EQKEMYASDDSSRTTNSDEQ
-187 KEEDL
+187 KCSMFNVECSM
-192 NALAQNALVQNAL
+192 N
-205 VQNELVQNALVQT
+205 
-218 TPTPPNL
+218 
-225 GGEEDTPAA
+225 
-234 ESAPTVVMVSPPELG
+234 
-249 GARGGLN
+249 
-256 NSHSCTYKDIPYS
+256 YKGIPYEK
-269 QIVQALLWKLGYGDA
+269 IVQSMLWKLGYGDA
-284 PAEGERNT
+284 PAEGERNM
-292 ALYTMSRYLRF
+292 ALYTMCRYLRF

-310 KLFAIIPHWGLPE
+310 KLFAILPHWGLSD
-323 HEVISTIKSAVASV
+323 HEVMSTIKSAVSST
-337 RPTDMPSQMKEV
+337 RPAGIPSQMNEV
-349 LSSLGAAMEVET
+349 LSMLGAATEAGSET
-361 EKAEDSPIPTV
+361 ADDSLVVPV
-372 GNELPGIL
+372 NKELPGIL
-380 QDLADHAPGEF
+380 QDLSDHAPDEF

-401 MLGTLATGIRARYND
+401 MLGTLATGIRAKYRD
-416 GKINS
+416 GKQNS
-421 ASFIVDIE
+421 PSFIVDIE

-434 GKSFVDDEFALLMDP
+434 GKSFVDNEFELLMDP

-460 EIAYSLAKKDGQ
+460 EIEYSLAKKDGQ
-472 DVENPCSQ
+472 EVENPCSQ

-583 VTPVV
+583 VTPVI

-596 MPKFKPWT
+596 MPQFKAWSQ
-604 KDEEERVKRQC
+604 DEIEKVKRQC
-615 LCLMDEEGEVDLPLI
+615 LCLMDEEGEVSLPLI
-630 NKALEEW
+630 NKAIEEW
-637 DEEKRQEYLQTL
+637 DESKRQEYLQTL
-649 RYSLDV
+649 RYSIDV
-655 LRRRAALNGF
+655 FRRRAALNGF

-682 AIKFARWYA
+682 AIKFAVWYA
-691 ERCLHYQLQL
+691 ERCFQYQLQI
-701 YGDKID
+701 YGNKVD
-707 ALHNGP
+707 ALHDGAL

-720 NVRYLDALPREF
+720 NIRYLDLLPKEF

-737 VTLRL
+737 VNLRL
-742 ANNESPVVK
+742 ANHESPVVK
-751 TITWRWVKEGK
+751 TIIYRWVKENLIK
-762 IEKIDTNLWRKI
+762 KIDSNLWQKLQ
-774 G
+774 

>member
-1 MIALSHSFSGKPRQ
+1 MVNLALSYSGKPRQ

-23 LLAENHVEEILQDVK
+23 LLAENHVDEILVDVK
-38 QNKTLDRKKELPVW
+38 QNKNLNRKKELPVW
-52 LPLAASFKNGTRKAE
+52 LPLAECFTNGVRKAE
-67 DAVPS
+67 DAQPS
-72 GLFFLDIDE
+72 GLYFLDIDE
-81 KGLTEALWNK
+81 KGLTEQLWNK
-91 VREERLIQE
+91 VREENLIEE

-126 EENIQRLASRLGVS
+126 EEDIQKLASRLGVS

-152 FMVSEQYVRLLDP
+152 FMVSEKYVKLLDP

-173 EQRQLYSASRMIAQ
+173 EQRQLYAQ
-187 KEEDL
+187 PVVNKVEPTEVETTHLTPLTSDISPL
-192 NALAQNALVQNAL
+192 N
-205 VQNELVQNALVQT
+205 
-218 TPTPPNL
+218 
-225 GGEEDTPAA
+225 
-234 ESAPTVVMVSPPELG
+234 
-249 GARGGLN
+249 
-256 NSHSCTYKDIPYS
+256 YKGIPYD
-269 QIVQALLWKLGYGDA
+269 QIIQALLWKLGYGDA

-303 ICDFDEQ
+303 ICDFNEQ
-310 KLFAIIPHWGLPE
+310 KLFMILPHWGLSD
-323 HEVISTIKSAVASV
+323 HEVLSTIKSAVGSV
-337 RPTDMPSQMKEV
+337 RPADMPSQMKEV
-349 LSSLGAAMEVET
+349 LSSLGAALEERTEVV
-361 EKAEDSPIPTV
+361 EDSLVAPV
-372 GNELPGIL
+372 EDELPGIL
-380 QDLADHAPGEF
+380 QDLSDHAPEEF
-391 KEATLIAAMP
+391 KEATLMAAMP
-401 MLGTLATGIRARYND
+401 MLGTLATGIRARYRD
-416 GKINS
+416 GKMNS
-421 ASFIVDIE
+421 ASFIIDIE

-434 GKSFVDDEFALLMDP
+434 GKSFVDNEFELLMDP

-472 DVENPCSQ
+472 DVENPCSC
-480 IRILEPNIGV
+480 IRIIEPNIGV

-543 RISKDSFSGKVT
+543 RISKDSFSGKIT

-596 MPKFKPWT
+596 MPEFKVWT
-604 KDEEERVKRQC
+604 KDEEEKVKRQC

-630 NKALEEW
+630 NKAIEEW
-637 DEEKRQEYLQTL
+637 DESKRQEYLQTL

-682 AIKFARWYA
+682 AIKFALWFA
-691 ERCLHYQLQL
+691 ERCLYYQLQI

-707 ALHNGP
+707 LLHNGAL
-713 SPQASKG
+713 SMQAAKG
-720 NVRYLDALPREF
+720 NIRYLDALPKEF

-737 VTLRL
+737 VALRL
-742 ANNESPVVK
+742 SNNESPVVK
-751 TITWRWVKEGK
+751 TIIYRWVKEGMV
-762 IEKIDTNLWRKI
+762 EKIGTNLWRKCC
-774 G
+774 

>member
-1 MIALSHSFSGKPRQ
+1 MIQLSNSYSGKPRK

-38 QNKTLDRKKELPVW
+38 QNNNLSRKKELPVW
-52 LPLAASFKNGTRKAE
+52 LPLAACFSNGVRKAE
-67 DAVPS
+67 DAQPS

-81 KGLTEALWNK
+81 KGLTETLWKK
-91 VREERLIQE
+91 VQNENLIEE

-113 THIWAWRTPGLSI
+113 THIWAQRSPDSTI
-126 EENIQRLASRLGVS
+126 EEDIQRLASRLGVG

-152 FMVSEQYVRLLDP
+152 FMVSEQYVKLLDTS
-165 VVFEPLTE
+165 VFK
-173 EQRQLYSASRMIAQ
+173 AS
-187 KEEDL
+187 
-192 NALAQNALVQNAL
+192 V
-205 VQNELVQNALVQT
+205 
-218 TPTPPNL
+218 
-225 GGEEDTPAA
+225 
-234 ESAPTVVMVSPPELG
+234 ESSVSISTSPPSEGLG
-249 GARGGLN
+249 EAFSGTFHG
-256 NSHSCTYKDIPYS
+256 IPYEK
-269 QIVQALLWKLGYGDA
+269 IVQALLWKLGYGDA
-284 PAEGERNT
+284 PAEGERNM

-310 KLFAIIPHWGLPE
+310 KLFAILPHWGLSD
-323 HEVISTIKSAVASV
+323 HEVMSTIKSAVGSV
-337 RPTDMPSQMKEV
+337 RPAGIPSQMQEV
-349 LSSLGAAMEVET
+349 LASLGAAMEVEA
-361 EKAEDSPIPTV
+361 EKAEEPMFAPVD
-372 GNELPGIL
+372 EKLPGIL
-380 QDLADHAPGEF
+380 QDLADHAPEEF
-391 KEATLIAAMP
+391 REATLMAAMP
-401 MLGTLATGIRARYND
+401 MLGTLATGIRAKYRD
-416 GKINS
+416 GKMNS

-434 GKSFVDDEFALLMDP
+434 GKSFVDNEFELLMDP

-460 EIAYSLAKKDGQ
+460 EIAYSLAKKNGEEA
-472 DVENPCSQ
+472 ENPCSQ
-480 IRILEPNIGV
+480 IRIIEPNIGV

-583 VTPVV
+583 VTPVQ
-588 LPDMVGAK
+588 LPDMTGAK
-596 MPKFKPWT
+596 MPHFKEWS
-604 KDEEERVKRQC
+604 KEEEEKVKRQC

-630 NKALEEW
+630 NKAIEEW
-637 DEEKRQEYLQTL
+637 DESKRQEYLQTL

-677 QETER
+677 KETER
-682 AIKFARWYA
+682 AIKFAVWYA
-691 ERCLHYQLQL
+691 ERCLHYQLL
-701 YGDKID
+701 IYGDKID
-707 ALHNGP
+707 ALHNGALINNAP
-713 SPQASKG
+713 KS
-720 NVRYLDALPREF
+720 NMRYLDALPKEF

-737 VTLRL
+737 VNLRL
-742 ANNESPVVK
+742 TNGESAVVK
-751 TITWRWVKEGK
+751 TIIYRWVKENK
-762 IEKIDTNLWRKI
+762 IEKIGANLWQKRLV
-774 G
+774 

>member
-1 MIALSHSFSGKPRQ
+1 
-15 ASMAAYRQ
+15 MAAYRQ
-23 LLAENHVEEILQDVK
+23 LLAKNHVEEILQDVK
-38 QNKTLDRKKELPVW
+38 QNNNLERKKELPVW
-52 LPLAASFKNGTRKAE
+52 LPLAQCFNNGTRKAE
-67 DAVPS
+67 EAVPS

-81 KGLTEALWNK
+81 KCLTEQLWKK
-91 VREERLIQE
+91 VQDENLIEE

-113 THIWAWRTPGLSI
+113 THIWAWRTPGSTI
-126 EENIQRLASRLGVS
+126 EEDIQRLASRLGVS

-152 FMVSEQYVRLLDP
+152 FMVSEQYVKLLDP
-165 VVFEPLTE
+165 VVFEDSPK
-173 EQRQLYSASRMIAQ
+173 ASPSPS
-187 KEEDL
+187 K
-192 NALAQNALVQNAL
+192 
-205 VQNELVQNALVQT
+205 
-218 TPTPPNL
+218 
-225 GGEEDTPAA
+225 GGDVWLPDEAGSDADDVDA
-234 ESAPTVVMVSPPELG
+234 ESPVSILTSPPSEG
-249 GARGGLN
+249 FGEAFGWTFRG
-256 NSHSCTYKDIPYS
+256 IPYEN
-269 QIVQALLWKLGYGDA
+269 IVQALLWKLGYGDA
-284 PAEGERNT
+284 PAEGERNM
-292 ALYTMSRYLRF
+292 ALYTMSRYMRF

-310 KLFAIIPHWGLPE
+310 KLFAILPHWGLSD
-323 HEVISTIKSAVASV
+323 HEVLATIKSAVSSV
-337 RPTDMPSQMKEV
+337 RPAGIPSQMNEV
-349 LSSLGAAMEVET
+349 LSSLGAAIETGTETVDDSMVSPVE
-361 EKAEDSPIPTV
+361 A
-372 GNELPGIL
+372 ELPGIL
-380 QDLADHAPGEF
+380 QDLSDHAPEEF
-391 KEATLIAAMP
+391 REATLMAAMP
-401 MLGTLATGIRARYND
+401 MLGTLATGIRAKYRD
-416 GKINS
+416 GKLNS
-421 ASFIVDIE
+421 PSFIVDIE

-434 GKSFVDDEFALLMDP
+434 GKSFVDAEFELLMDP

-472 DVENPCSQ
+472 DVENPCAQ
-480 IRILEPNIGV
+480 IRIIEPNIGV

-588 LPDMVGAK
+588 LPDMVGAR
-596 MPKFKPWT
+596 MPEFMAWSQE
-604 KDEEERVKRQC
+604 DEEKVKRQC

-630 NKALEEW
+630 NKAIEEW
-637 DEEKRQEYLQTL
+637 DEGKRQEYLQTL

-655 LRRRAALNGF
+655 FRRRAALNGF

-682 AIKFARWYA
+682 AIKFALWYA

-701 YGDKID
+701 YGDKVD
-707 ALHNGP
+707 ALHDNAV
-713 SPQASKG
+713 SPQVSKG
-720 NVRYLDALPREF
+720 NIRYLDALPKEF

-737 VTLRL
+737 VNLRL

-751 TITWRWVKEGK
+751 TIICRWVKEGLVVK
-762 IEKIDTNLWRKI
+762 TNTNLWQKI
-774 G
+774 Q

>member
-1 MIALSHSFSGKPRQ
+1 MVQMSNSFSGKPRQ

-38 QNKTLDRKKELPVW
+38 QNKNLDRKKELPVW
-52 LPLAASFKNGTRKAE
+52 LPLAECFSNGTRKAE
-67 DAVPS
+67 DAQPS
-72 GLFFLDIDE
+72 GLYFLDIDE
-81 KGLTEALWNK
+81 KGLTEQLWNK
-91 VREERLIQE
+91 VREENLIEE

-126 EENIQRLASRLGVS
+126 EEDIQKLASRLGVS

-152 FMVSEQYVRLLDP
+152 FMVSEQYVKLLDP
-165 VVFEPLTE
+165 VVFEPLSEELRELYATPIINKVEPTE
-173 EQRQLYSASRMIAQ
+173 TKNSQLSII
-187 KEEDL
+187 
-192 NALAQNALVQNAL
+192 
-205 VQNELVQNALVQT
+205 
-218 TPTPPNL
+218 
-225 GGEEDTPAA
+225 
-234 ESAPTVVMVSPPELG
+234 
-249 GARGGLN
+249 
-256 NSHSCTYKDIPYS
+256 NSQLSMNYKGIPYEK
-269 QIVQALLWKLGYGDA
+269 IVQALLWKLGYGDA

-310 KLFAIIPHWGLPE
+310 KLFQILPHWGLAD
-323 HEVISTIKSAVASV
+323 HEVLSTIKSAVGSV
-337 RPTDMPSQMKEV
+337 RPTEMPSQMKDV
-349 LSSLGAAMEVET
+349 LAFLGAAGEDGT
-361 EKAEDSPIPTV
+361 EESDESLATPV
-372 GNELPGIL
+372 NQELPGIL
-380 QDLADHAPGEF
+380 QDLADHAPEEF

-401 MLGTLATGIRARYND
+401 MLGTLATSVRAKYRD
-416 GKINS
+416 GKLNS
-421 ASFIVDIE
+421 PSFIVDIE

-434 GKSFVDDEFALLMDP
+434 GKSFVDNEFELLMDP

-472 DVENPCSQ
+472 EVENPCSN
-480 IRILEPNIGV
+480 IRIIEPNIGV

-555 LYYNM
+555 LFYNM

-583 VTPVV
+583 VTPVQ
-588 LPDMVGAK
+588 LPDMIGAK
-596 MPKFKPWT
+596 MPEFKVWT
-604 KDEEERVKRQC
+604 KEEEEKVKRQC

-630 NKALEEW
+630 NQAIEEW
-637 DEEKRQEYLQTL
+637 DESKRQEYLQTL
-649 RYSLDV
+649 RPSIDV

-665 RAGIIAYLLEGR
+665 RAGLVAYLLEGR

-682 AIKFARWYA
+682 AIKFALWYA
-691 ERCLHYQLQL
+691 ERCFYYQLQI

-707 ALHNGP
+707 ALHNGQL
-713 SPQASKG
+713 SLQASKG
-720 NVRYLDALPREF
+720 NIRYLDILPKEF

-737 VTLRL
+737 VSLRL
-742 ANNESPVVK
+742 SNNESPVVK
-751 TITWRWVKEGK
+751 TIICRWVKEK
-762 IEKIDTNLWRKI
+762 MVEKIGTNLWRKCS
-774 G
+774 

>member
-1 MIALSHSFSGKPRQ
+1 MISIANSISGKPCQ
-15 ASMAAYRQ
+15 ASLEAVRE
-23 LLAENHVEEILQDVK
+23 LLAKNHVDEILLDVK
-38 QNKTLDRKKELPVW
+38 QNGNRDRKKELPVW
-52 LPLAASFKNGTRKAE
+52 LPLAASFKNGVRKAE
-67 DAVPS
+67 DAQPS
-72 GLFFLDIDE
+72 GLYFLDIDE
-81 KGLTEALWNK
+81 KSLTEQLWNK
-91 VREERLIQE
+91 VREENLIEE

-113 THIWAWRTPGLSI
+113 THIWAWRTPGISI
-126 EENIQRLASRLGVS
+126 EEDIQKLASRLGVS

-152 FMVSEQYVRLLDP
+152 FMVSEQYVKLLDP

-173 EQRQLYSASRMIAQ
+173 EQRQLYAQ
-187 KEEDL
+187 PSMNKVE
-192 NALAQNALVQNAL
+192 QKT
-205 VQNELVQNALVQT
+205 ELSTFN
-218 TPTPPNL
+218 
-225 GGEEDTPAA
+225 
-234 ESAPTVVMVSPPELG
+234 SPL
-249 GARGGLN
+249 
-256 NSHSCTYKDIPYS
+256 STSYKGIPYEK
-269 QIVQALLWKLGYGDA
+269 IVQALLWKLGYGDA

-310 KLFAIIPHWGLPE
+310 KLFAILPHWGLSD
-323 HEVISTIKSAVASV
+323 HEVLSTIKSAVGSV

-349 LSSLGAAMEVET
+349 LSSLGAAMESSSEPVD
-361 EKAEDSPIPTV
+361 DSPITPV
-372 GNELPGIL
+372 EDELPGIL
-380 QDLADHAPGEF
+380 QDLADHAPEEF

-401 MLGTLATGIRARYND
+401 MLGTLATGIRARYRD
-416 GKINS
+416 GKMNS

-434 GKSFVDDEFALLMDP
+434 GKSFVDNEFELLMDP

-472 DVENPCSQ
+472 DVENPCSV
-480 IRILEPNIGV
+480 IRMIEPNIGV

-543 RISKDSFSGKVT
+543 RISKDSFSGKVI

-568 CRAFFADAESGLVSR
+568 CRAFFADAESGLVGR
-583 VTPVV
+583 VTPIE
-588 LPDMVGAK
+588 LPDMMGAR
-596 MPKFKPWT
+596 MPLFKPWT
-604 KDEEERVKRQC
+604 KEEEERVKREC

-630 NKALEEW
+630 NQAIDDW
-637 DEEKRQEYLQTL
+637 DEQKRQEYLQTL
-649 RYSLDV
+649 RPSLDV

-665 RAGIIAYLLEGR
+665 RAGLVAYLLEGR
-677 QETER
+677 QETEK
-682 AIKFARWYA
+682 AIRFAVWFA
-691 ERCLHYQLQL
+691 ERCLYYQLKI

-707 ALHNGP
+707 ALHNDSQKVGWG
-713 SPQASKG
+713 KG
-720 NVRYLDALPREF
+720 NFRYLEALPVEF

-737 VTLRL
+737 VNLRI
-742 ANNESPVVK
+742 ANGESPVVK
-751 TITWRWVKEGK
+751 TIICRWVKEGLVVK
-762 IEKIDTNLWRKI
+762 IGSNLWRKV

>member
-1 MIALSHSFSGKPRQ
+1 
-15 ASMAAYRQ
+15 MAAYRQ
-23 LLAENHVEEILQDVK
+23 LLAKNHVEEILQDVK
-38 QNKTLDRKKELPVW
+38 QNNRLDRKKELPVW
-52 LPLAASFKNGTRKAE
+52 LPLAQSFNNGTRKAE

-72 GLFFLDIDE
+72 GLFYLDIDE
-81 KGLTEALWNK
+81 KGLTEQLWQK
-91 VREERLIQE
+91 VQDENLIEEY
-100 FRIVYFAESAGGG
+100 RIVYFAESAGGG
-113 THIWAWRTPGLSI
+113 THIWAWRTPGATI
-126 EENIQRLASRLGVS
+126 EEDIQKLASRLGVS

-152 FMVSEQYVRLLDP
+152 FMVSEKYVKLLDP
-165 VVFEPLTE
+165 EVFEEQPSSPKLGDNRGLNEESPLTE
-173 EQRQLYSASRMIAQ
+173 KNENGSETCSAPQ
-187 KEEDL
+187 
-192 NALAQNALVQNAL
+192 
-205 VQNELVQNALVQT
+205 
-218 TPTPPNL
+218 PPNL
-225 GGEEDTPAA
+225 GG
-234 ESAPTVVMVSPPELG
+234 S
-249 GARGGLN
+249 N
-256 NSHSCTYKDIPYS
+256 YKGIPYEN
-269 QIVQALLWKLGYGDA
+269 IVQALLWKLGYGDA
-284 PAEGERNT
+284 PAEGERNM
-292 ALYTMSRYLRF
+292 ALYTMSRYMRF

-310 KLFAIIPHWGLPE
+310 KLFTILPHWGLSN
-323 HEVISTIKSAVASV
+323 HEVQSTIKSAVGST
-337 RPTDMPSQMKEV
+337 RPAGIPSMMNEV
-349 LSSLGAAMEVET
+349 LSSLGAASEAGS
-361 EKAEDSPIPTV
+361 AESDESTV
-372 GNELPGIL
+372 APVDNELPGIL
-380 QDLADHAPGEF
+380 QDLSDHAPEEF
-391 KEATLIAAMP
+391 REATLMAAMP
-401 MLGTLATGIRARYND
+401 MLGTLATGIRAKYRD
-416 GKINS
+416 GKLNS
-421 ASFIVDIE
+421 PSFIVDIE

-434 GKSFVDDEFALLMDP
+434 GKSFVDAEFELLMDP

-460 EIAYSLAKKDGQ
+460 EIEYSLAKKNGEE
-472 DVENPCSQ
+472 VENPCAQ
-480 IRILEPNIGV
+480 IRIIEPNIGV

-583 VTPVV
+583 VTPVL
-588 LPDMVGAK
+588 LPDMVGAR
-596 MPKFKPWT
+596 MPHFKAWSQE
-604 KDEEERVKRQC
+604 DEEKVKRQC
-615 LCLMDEEGEVDLPLI
+615 LCLMDEEGEVELPLI
-630 NKALEEW
+630 NKAIEAW

-682 AIKFARWYA
+682 AIRFAVWYA

-701 YGDKID
+701 YGNKID
-707 ALHNGP
+707 ALHDNAV

-720 NVRYLDALPREF
+720 NIRYLDVLPKEF

-737 VTLRL
+737 VNLRL

-751 TITWRWVKEGK
+751 TIIYRWVKEGLVVK
-762 IEKIDTNLWRKI
+762 TNANLWQKI
-774 G
+774 QV